1 MNHKEQ
7 LLSLLGLANSA
18 TDEEIALA
26 NSTFQADMVAYKEGM
41 DTAIANAKGEADE
54 AKAALTNAHDEI
66 AALKNRAT
74 GLLEE
79 LANRDVVEFK
89 AVISDAAAVKEAL
102 IANRE
107 STVKFLNG
115 LRAQAPA
122 STPAP
127 AAETPKQEPLHN
139 NRTASQP
146 APITSGDSANSE
158 ADAKWVSNRTAV
170 LRKTVKGLSHRQ
182 AFDMARGEL
191 ANNKSQA
198 QK

>member
-1 MNHKEQ
+1 MNHKDQ

-54 AKAALTNAHDEI
+54 AKSALTTAHGEI
-66 AALKNRAT
+66 TTLKNRAA

-79 LANRDVVEFK
+79 LANRDVEVFK
-89 AVISDAAAVKEAL
+89 SVISDVPAVKEAL

-107 STVKFLNG
+107 TTVKFLNG

-122 STPAP
+122 PAP
-127 AAETPKQEPLHN
+127 APAVETPKQEPLHN
-139 NRTASQP
+139 STTASQP
-146 APITSGDSANSE
+146 APITSGESANAE
-158 ADAKWVSNRTAV
+158 ADSKWVSNRTAV
-170 LRKTVKGLSHRQ
+170 LRKTVKGLSHRD
-182 AFDMARGEL
+182 AFAMARGEL
-191 ANNKSQA
+191 AKN